1 MADAASLRFR
11 LYDGTDLGPLSF
23 PLGTTVGAVK
33 DALLAEWPQA
43 RQLCRPGLGS
53 RVPTLTRARRAPPDP
68 RRRSA
73 SRPSPRRR

>member
-43 RQLCRPGLGS
+43 RQLLQARARQP
-53 RVPTLTRARRAPPDP
+53 RAYADTRAPRA
-68 RRRSA
+68 A
-73 SRPSPRRR
+73 